1 MASPNNDVRDSI
13 TRKTQERGHPFKSCA
28 EGQVK
33 TPTLREAARVGHPE
47 YRYCCGFS
55 LSSAFWSILLLEVA
69 LTSDFLPV
77 VTLAF
82 IAAAGFG
89 VQKSG
94 ATAAISSGGLL
105 ASARKRLI
113 MVSEFETAS
122 ALVFKNF

>member
-1 MASPNNDVRDSI
+1 MGSPNNDVRDSI

-77 VTLAF
+77 VALAF
-82 IAAAGFG
+82 IAAAGF
-89 VQKSG
+89 VVKKS
-94 ATAAISSGGLL
+94 ASTAAISSADLL
-105 ASARKRLI
+105 ASARNRLI
-113 MVSEFETAS
+113 LSSESQAVS
-122 ALVFKNF
+122 ALVSK

>member
-1 MASPNNDVRDSI
+1 MDSPNNDVRDSI

-69 LTSDFLPV
+69 LDRDFLPV
-77 VTLAF
+77 GTMAF
-82 IAAAGFG
+82 IEDAAF
-89 VQKSG
+89 SG
-94 ATAAISSGGLL
+94 HKCGSTAAISWRG
-105 ASARKRLI
+105 
-113 MVSEFETAS
+113 
-122 ALVFKNF
+122 

>member
-1 MASPNNDVRDSI
+1 MI
-13 TRKTQERGHPFKSCA
+13 RGTTGRSKP
-28 EGQVK
+28 
-33 TPTLREAARVGHPE
+33 PTLRKAARVGHLQ
-47 YRYCCGFS
+47 YCYCCGFS
-55 LSSAFWSILLLEVA
+55 LSSAFSSILLLEVA
-69 LTSDFLPV
+69 LTSDFLV
-77 VTLAF
+77 ALAF

-94 ATAAISSGGLL
+94 ATAAICSGGLL